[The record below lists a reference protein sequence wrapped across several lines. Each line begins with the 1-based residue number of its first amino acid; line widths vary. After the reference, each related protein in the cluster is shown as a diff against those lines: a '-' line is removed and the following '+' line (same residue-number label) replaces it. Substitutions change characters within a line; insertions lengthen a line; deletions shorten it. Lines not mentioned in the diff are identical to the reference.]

1 MVSRRQKWQKRVFA
15 LSKDYECHNLCYIY
29 IFDRPRLLTTPSGD
43 NDYTGGCTKHKTNG
57 TYISAVFS
65 DCML

>member
-1 MVSRRQKWQKRVFA
+1 MAKKNESLRLVKTMNVTNCA
-15 LSKDYECHNLCYIY
+15 IYIY

-57 TYISAVFS
+57 TYMSAVFS